1 MKEEAIAF
9 LNGKMVT
16 SATVITQLMRLH
28 QITCGHFR
36 SNDGAVQDLKKQSY

>member
-16 SATVITQLMRLH
+16 SATVITQLNE
-28 QITCGHFR
+28 IT
-36 SNDGAVQDLKKQSY
+36 SNNLWSFHI